1 MRYEYNIGLRF
12 LLSAKSAKE
21 PSVIAIFTVA
31 GIGLSVGVL
40 IAVLAV
46 LGGFETDLREK
57 ILGTRAHLLV
67 TGPEMG
73 VMDNDPEIVARARRV
88 DGVVGVSPFI
98 ETEVMISSP
107 TSYSGMVL
115 RGIDPELAPDATNLE
130 ASIIEGELD
139 WLETPAAARN
149 AQRRDGSQQLREY
162 DDLEILD
169 REIQRLQEEIRRL
182 READEGGSRRGNTT
196 RDEPDDPSTQDAN
209 SEEGATGAARIDDE
223 PVVTRRS
230 GNTAG
235 DGASEVSATQDA
247 RFDALMPELPAP
259 RANAADDETSTEGE
273 MPALPGPGR
282 QMPGLPPPR
291 NQAANGA
298 MPELPGPG
306 NAGEAQEGDSSVDYP
321 GLLIGTELQQSLSV
335 LIGDTVNLISPDGD
349 LGPTGPIPRSRPF
362 RIVGVFYT
370 GYYEFDAAMGF
381 VLDESARDLVSIDDG
396 SITGIEVLTED
407 SRTTDRV
414 AIAMRVALE
423 GYDVEVHDWRELNES
438 LFAALELEKI
448 AISVLV
454 GFMIVVSA
462 LLVLI
467 VVFMV
472 VIAKR
477 REVAILRSFGA
488 SRAQVVRVF
497 MVQGAVMGSLG
508 TLIGVII
515 GLSFVAVCVYI
526 GIPLPEEVYYI
537 DHLPVDIEAAD
548 IVLVAL
554 SSLVLTTL
562 PTLIPALGA
571 ANLDPVEGLRDD
583 HAV

>member
-73 VMDNDPEIVARARRV
+73 VMENDPEIVARARQV

-130 ASIIEGELD
+130 ASIIEGELA

-196 RDEPDDPSTQDAN
+196 RDEPDDASTQDAN
-209 SEEGATGAARIDDE
+209 SEEGAPGAARIGDE
-223 PVVTRRS
+223 PGVSRRS
-230 GNTAG
+230 GNTVG
-235 DGASEVSATQDA
+235 DGSSEVSATEDA

-273 MPALPGPGR
+273 MPALPAPGR

-306 NAGEAQEGDSSVDYP
+306 NSGEAQEGNSSTDYP

-414 AIAMRVALE
+414 AIAMRAALE
-423 GYDVEVHDWRELNES
+423 AYDVEVHDWRELNES

>member
-73 VMDNDPEIVARARRV
+73 VMENDPEIIARARQI
-88 DGVVGVSPFI
+88 DGVLGVSPFI

-130 ASIIEGELD
+130 ESIIEGELS
-139 WLETPAAARN
+139 WLETPGEARS
-149 AQRRDGSQQLREY
+149 AQRQDGSQQLREY

-169 REIQRLQEEIRRL
+169 REIQRLQEEIARL
-182 READEGGSRRGNTT
+182 READEGGSRRRNTT
-196 RDEPDDPSTQDAN
+196 GEADAARAEEASSTREERADDRDHVSLRSEGADTDADRVPATED
-209 SEEGATGAARIDDE
+209 EEGSGPAMPELPTPQAPAADEEARAEGA
-223 PVVTRRS
+223 
-230 GNTAG
+230 
-235 DGASEVSATQDA
+235 
-247 RFDALMPELPAP
+247 MPELPA
-259 RANAADDETSTEGE
+259 
-273 MPALPGPGR
+273 PGR

-291 NQAANGA
+291 NQGANGA

-306 NAGEAQEGDSSVDYP
+306 SSDNEPEESTTSDYP

-414 AIAMRVALE
+414 ALAMRAALD
-423 GYDVEVHDWRELNES
+423 GYEVDVHDWRELNES

-488 SRAQVVRVF
+488 SRGQVVRVF

-508 TLIGVII
+508 TVIGVII

-537 DHLPVDIEAAD
+537 DHLPVDLDAAD
-548 IVLVAL
+548 VVLVAL